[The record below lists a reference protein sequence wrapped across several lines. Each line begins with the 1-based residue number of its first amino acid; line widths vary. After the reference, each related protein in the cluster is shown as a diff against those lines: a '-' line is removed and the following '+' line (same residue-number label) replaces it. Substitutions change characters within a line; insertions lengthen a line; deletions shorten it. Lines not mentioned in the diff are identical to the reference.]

1 MQRPKVGRFSFQ
13 DIPVIAYTINTSETG
28 PDALVNL
35 RNQVETKLSP
45 ELKAVPGVN
54 SVVVAGGGNK
64 QVLLTFDAQ
73 KLQKYGL
80 QESGVTGVL
89 QANSISFP
97 TGQIVNQGQSIPVRV
112 ENQFNTLDDLRNLVV
127 RPEIPAGAAGGAAG
141 AGSAQG
147 ASGQGA
153 QGASGGASSSGNSQA
168 GTSGAAGGASGTGA
182 GAQSGAARTPSAAAT
197 PIPAVKLSDVATV
210 ALANAGGETISRSNG
225 KPNLS
230 IIVYKTQ
237 NTNTVQVS
245 DSVNAKVN
253 GVKQT
258 IPGTQ
263 TEVLF
268 DQATYITDS
277 STA

>member
-1 MQRPKVGRFSFQ
+1 LTRFALRKVSIIILLMIFVVLGGIYSAGQLKRELIPNIDLPVVSIVSVYPGAAPDDVRRDVTEPIEKAIAGTTNLKTLTSTSNDSVSFISAEYEYGTDMDKTQKTLEDAVNALTLPSQVQRPKVGRFSFQ

-64 QVLLTFDAQ
+64 QVLITFDAQ

-141 AGSAQG
+141 AG
-147 ASGQGA
+147 
-153 QGASGGASSSGNSQA
+153 
-168 GTSGAAGGASGTGA
+168 A
-182 GAQSGAARTPSAAAT
+182 GA
-197 PIPAVKLSDVATV
+197 
-210 ALANAGGETISRSNG
+210 
-225 KPNLS
+225 
-230 IIVYKTQ
+230 
-237 NTNTVQVS
+237 
-245 DSVNAKVN
+245 
-253 GVKQT
+253 
-258 IPGTQ
+258 
-263 TEVLF
+263 
-268 DQATYITDS
+268 
-277 STA
+277 